1 MSTKLDPNSPIC
13 LFTVDIMNN
22 WAMEFFQI
30 LFCVMCSF
38 TAIHDICLAIIAGLN
53 FEMFLLN
60 GRDCDGLLFEPGA
73 CFPLRIVFDFGIYG
87 QTISLLGIAIER
99 YCAISMTNRYKF
111 VSSTLGL
118 VLTTFVIVFTMA
130 LVLYVHFHE
139 DPTELQFNCGPVT
152 RTAASAANILPPYY
166 ALVLPPFIV
175 FMLRRIELQ
184 RKVTTQRMLRNQG
197 LYSEARL
204 EYL

>member
-22 WAMEFFQI
+22 WAMEFFQ
-30 LFCVMCSF
+30 
-38 TAIHDICLAIIAGLN
+38 GLN

-184 RKVTTQRMLRNQG
+184 RKMSIEAITSSWQVEKNPPSVIQEKLKSTSPNDHHNRVTPFQ
-197 LYSEARL
+197 A
-204 EYL
+204 